1 MGVARAG
8 DEAEAEAGPEGA
20 AAAPI
25 DATVLFSDA
34 VDYSGATER
43 DPERARDAIRRHV
56 GWEVAEI
63 RRRGGRVISVAGD
76 GVMAVFD
83 APGPALACAD
93 AFQRRVAEA
102 NAAATERGRMR
113 FRVGLARGPVWR
125 ERNAVNGAE
134 ELYGPT
140 VIVAARLEQGAE
152 PGAVN
157 FNDGVAEAAEALGL
171 ERLSLGYRKL
181 KGIDSAVQVWRLSL
195 PGDELRVI
203 GEGGAAHAI
212 ASQPRDARRA
222 RSVAVLPFAMRGG
235 SEEDAWF
242 GEAVAEDVID
252 GLSRSRWLFVTS
264 ARSSFALAGGETPI
278 AEIAERLNVRYLVD
292 GSVRRGGG
300 RLRLAA
306 RLIDCETD
314 AVVWSDHYE
323 RDAADLFALQ
333 DEIAG
338 VVTAS
343 LEPAFLRSEE
353 TRAARTEPRDLQHW
367 DLLMRA
373 RWHFWRSGK
382 RHAMASYET
391 AGKALALAPD
401 DAETHAFLSFVNMTM
416 AWSGLGDPRENLKAA
431 LRHATRAVEL
441 DSTNAN
447 AHFTLGTAL
456 SCVGRLDEAIGE
468 ERRALALNP
477 HFSAAMGE
485 LGRLLAFKGASEEA
499 RVHLEGAEA
508 LSPHDPT
515 VSLWRRSGAIAAFV
529 EDDLEEA
536 VRRQGEAVAARPDWF
551 FHHYLHAG
559 LLAEAGRIADAQV
572 ALEAGRRLVR
582 RYPSAVMRVGH
593 PFGDEAHFE
602 RLLRGLR
609 AAGWDDDRT

>member
-1 MGVARAG
+1 MSVARMG
-8 DEAEAEAGPEGA
+8 EAERGESPLAASAE
-20 AAAPI
+20 PI
-25 DATVLFSDA
+25 DATILFSDA

-43 DPERARDAIRRHV
+43 DPLAARDAIRLHV

-76 GVMAVFD
+76 GVMAAFD
-83 APGPALACAD
+83 APGPALAAAD

-102 NAAATERGRMR
+102 NREAGERGRMR
-113 FRVGLARGPVWR
+113 FRVGIARGKVFR
-125 ERNAVNGAE
+125 ERNPVSGE
-134 ELYGPT
+134 EEFYGPT

-157 FNDGVAEAAEALGL
+157 FDDAVAEAAEALGL
-171 ERLSLGYRKL
+171 GRRPLGYRKL
-181 KGIDSAVQVWRLSL
+181 KGIDAPVRVWRLAL

-203 GEGGAAHAI
+203 GEGGAAHVI
-212 ASQPRDARRA
+212 ASQPLDARRA
-222 RSVAVLPFAMRGG
+222 RSVAVLRFEMRGG
-235 SEEDAWF
+235 GEDDGWF
-242 GEAVAEDVID
+242 AEAVSEDVID

-264 ARSSFALAGGETPI
+264 ARSSFALSGGATPI
-278 AEIAERLNVRYLVD
+278 REIADRLKVRYLVD

-300 RLRLAA
+300 RVRIAA

-314 AVVWSDHYE
+314 EVVWSARYD
-323 RDAADLFALQ
+323 RDATDLFALQ
-333 DEIAG
+333 DQIAG
-338 VVTAS
+338 AVTAS
-343 LEPAFLRSEE
+343 LEPAFLRNEE
-353 TRAARTEPRDLQHW
+353 TRAARPEPRDLQHW

-382 RHAMASYET
+382 RHAMAAYET
-391 AGKALALAPD
+391 AGKALALGPD

-416 AWSGLGDPRENLKAA
+416 AWSGLGDPRDNLKAA
-431 LRHATRAVEL
+431 LTHATRAVEL
-441 DSTNAN
+441 DDTNAN

-485 LGRLLAFKGASEEA
+485 LGRLLAFRGASEEA
-499 RVHLEGAEA
+499 RLHLSGAET
-508 LSPHDPT
+508 LSPQDPT

-529 EDDLEEA
+529 DDDLDEA

-559 LLAEAGRIADAQV
+559 LLAEAGRVADAQV
-572 ALEAGRRLVR
+572 ALGAGRKLVR

-593 PFGDEAHFE
+593 PFGDEAHFG

-609 AAGWDDDRT
+609 AVGWDDDRK